1 MTTTS
6 PLLLRGQAT
15 AKRRSRRARG
25 RRGATLVEF
34 AFVAPV
40 FFLILL
46 ASIEFSRLNM
56 MRHTAAH
63 AAYEGARTAL
73 VPGATADEVFEHD
86 EFYREASKRFARG
99 VVEQRIARLVLVEQ
113 HLEIVGVD
121 LDLVVIVVVVALFLL
136 EGEPLLD
143 RRVLGAKLEVEL
155 GPRLRLGRF
164 RFRSADPGLDHL

>member
-73 VPGATADEVFEHD
+73 VPGATADE
-86 EFYREASKRFARG
+86 A
-99 VVEQRIARLVLVEQ
+99 IAATNRLLG
-113 HLEIVGVD
+113 IVGT
-121 LDLVVIVVVVALFLL
+121 
-136 EGEPLLD
+136 
-143 RRVLGAKLEVEL
+143 
-155 GPRLRLGRF
+155 
-164 RFRSADPGLDHL
+164 RSATVTVDPAVLTDETTEVTVDVEIPFDRNALLVPRFTRNRSLTASSTLRTERVRSVGL